1 MFEQFAKI
9 NEVPRPS
16 KHEEQMI
23 DYLKKWGE
31 SHHLE
36 TKVDEVGNVLIRKPA
51 TKKDL
56 RIVRLLYY
64 KVTWI
69 WSVTNWWTWIS
80 ILTKMP
86 FRLNSVIVRT
96 SPLYSYFLFL
106 VVLYACSC

>member
-1 MFEQFAKI
+1 MRKEELQPRCVFEQFARI

-51 TKKDL
+51 TKGFENRETVILQSHMDM
-56 RIVRLLYY
+56 VCD
-64 KVTWI
+64 KV
-69 WSVTNWWTWIS
+69 VDVD
-80 ILTKMP
+80 
-86 FRLNSVIVRT
+86 FD
-96 SPLYSYFLFL
+96 
-106 VVLYACSC
+106 